1 MTERLDVAVG
11 SVRLTC
17 YLSGKVDAPPMVLL
31 HALGERAADWDI
43 VSGEFSR
50 FFRVVAIDLRGHGD
64 SDWPGTYSFELMRD
78 DVLGVLDRLGLHRV
92 ILVGHSMGGTVAYL
106 IAEEHPGRVDRL
118 VIEDAPPPY
127 PRDRALPDRPDGP
140 LMFDWAAVPA
150 IVAQVNNP
158 DRIWWERLPAITA
171 RTLLIAGG
179 PASHGRQDMID
190 QAAARI
196 SDCRLLTIP
205 AGHNIHRKRPTE
217 FTDAVLNFLLH
228 DDR

>member
-1 MTERLDVAVG
+1 
-11 SVRLTC
+11 
-17 YLSGKVDAPPMVLL
+17 MVLL

-50 FFRVVAIDLRGHGD
+50 FFRVVAIDLRRHGA

-106 IAEEHPGRVDRL
+106 IAEELPGRVDRL

-140 LMFDWAAVPA
+140 LTFDWAAVPA
-150 IVAQVNNP
+150 IVAQVNSP

-179 PASHGRQDMID
+179 PASHVRQDMID

-205 AGHNIHRKRPTE
+205 AGHNIHRKHPKE

-228 DDR
+228 DRMSM

>member
-31 HALGERAADWDI
+31 HALGEPAADWDI

-50 FFRVVAIDLRGHGD
+50 FFHVVAIDLRGHGD

-106 IAEEHPGRVDRL
+106 IAEEHPGRVDWL

-127 PRDRALPDRPDGP
+127 PRDHALPDRPDGP